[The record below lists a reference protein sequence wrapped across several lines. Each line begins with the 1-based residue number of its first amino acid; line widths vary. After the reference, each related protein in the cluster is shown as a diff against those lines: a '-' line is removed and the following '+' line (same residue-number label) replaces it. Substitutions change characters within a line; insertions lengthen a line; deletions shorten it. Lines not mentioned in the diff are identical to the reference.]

1 MTNHKCG
8 TCRFYEVGAQKT
20 HGWCRNPAYPRRDD
34 VALLRNDELACR
46 SGWGKDFWVAGDTA
60 SGIALPKNPMSDETT
75 QPIPVPI
82 GTGIAEHQTPAIVV
96 AARMPAATGMPSR
109 QATRQNGV
117 PGATNTVGVPARMP
131 TTAPKDGT
139 MGTTKTSSPLSNHP
153 ELNELGVPIRAP
165 KRTSVAEAHRRA
177 MERRATER
185 QTKEERDRLAAQEA
199 IKEADALREQQL
211 QVTIAEPKP
220 TQRPIVGGLK
230 EFGLPS
236 QGSGSAAGDSMQQ
249 IERTTPKHEL
259 ARPDHNGPKHE
270 LARPDQG
277 GPKRELTQPTI
288 STPIMPRK
296 REDAVPQVA
305 AIARDEAEDVIIS
318 TGEAFKETVKA
329 SLSAATLNTVG
340 TVDTPTAQPGT
351 TDFRKLDAAPQ
362 VEATIQP
369 LPEPAPPIKE
379 ARPAPYWDQ
388 ASILRGLSRFHSEGR
403 QVPVPGR
410 GNEGQPVRKVGRRDE
425 VEPKPTPTR
434 SIKPLGA
441 SMNMAQEFAEEREIA
456 PPVRPVKPPVEV
468 KQAIVAPPAA
478 PHEPTPR
485 QIDESLLRQ
494 LENDWRVEQRA
505 AHSDQSC
512 DTCRFFQAAELGRG
526 ACNCPF
532 APVYHQQTEG
542 AALPCATALGVWWA
556 APDEGWLER
565 TERRP
570 RRATPLLDALLR
582 EREAMEPLR
591 ATPPLRRG
599 AR

>member
-1 MTNHKCG
+1 VTNHKCG

-46 SGWGKDFWVAGDTA
+46 SGWGKDFWAA
-60 SGIALPKNPMSDETT
+60 SDAATGAVPPKTPMSDETT

-109 QATRQNGV
+109 QAALQNGV
-117 PGATNTVGVPARMP
+117 PGATNAVGVPARTP

-139 MGTTKTSSPLSNHP
+139 MGTTKTSPPLSNHP

-185 QTKEERDRLAAQEA
+185 QTKEERDRFAAQEA
-199 IKEADALREQQL
+199 IREADALREQQL
-211 QVTIAEPKP
+211 QVTITESKP
-220 TQRPIVGGLK
+220 TQRPIAGGLK

-236 QGSGSAAGDSMQQ
+236 QKSDSAAGDSTQK
-249 IERTTPKHEL
+249 IERITPKHEL
-259 ARPDHNGPKHE
+259 ARSDNS
-270 LARPDQG
+270 

-296 REDAVPQVA
+296 REDEVPLVA
-305 AIARDEAEDVIIS
+305 ATARDEAEDVIIS
-318 TGEAFKETVKA
+318 TGEALKETVKA
-329 SLSAATLNTVG
+329 SLNAATL
-340 TVDTPTAQPGT
+340 DTTSAADAPTAQSGT
-351 TDFRKLDAAPQ
+351 TGFRNLDAAPE
-362 VEATIQP
+362 VEVQSQP

-379 ARPAPYWDQ
+379 ARYWDQ
-388 ASILRGLSRFHSEGR
+388 ASVLKGLSRFHSEGK
-403 QVPVPGR
+403 QVPAPGR
-410 GNEGQPVRKVGRRDE
+410 ANEGQPVRNVGRRDE
-425 VEPKPTPTR
+425 IEPKPTPTR
-434 SIKPLGA
+434 SIRPIGA
-441 SMNMAQEFAEEREIA
+441 SPNMAQEVTEERDLA
-456 PPVRPVKPPVEV
+456 PPVRPVKTPVEV
-468 KQAIVAPPAA
+468 KQTIVAPPATPAA
-478 PHEPTPR
+478 PAPR

-494 LENDWRVEQRA
+494 LENDWRAQQRT

-512 DTCRFFQAAELGRG
+512 GTCRFFQAAEMGRG

-532 APVYHQQTEG
+532 APVYHQQTE
-542 AALPCATALGVWWA
+542 AEALPCATALGVWWA

-565 TERRP
+565 AERRP

-591 ATPPLRRG
+591 TAPPLRRG